1 MLMCGEEN
9 VMTASIDDNHIYAIF
24 CELKDR
30 LIVSCQAQADE
41 PLRDTHVMGRMAYAA
56 KVGGAAAIRAESVDD
71 IREIKKTTGLPIIG
85 LIKRDYDDSDI
96 YITPTMREVDELIET
111 PCEIIALDMTKRE
124 RPHGEDAASLVAH
137 VHEAG
142 RLVLADIST
151 YDEGVAAEA
160 LGADAVSTTLAGYT
174 PYSTQQDEPDVSLV
188 GQLAA
193 ALKVPVFAEG
203 RISSDANAQRM
214 MAVGAWAVI
223 IGSAITRPQ
232 LITKKFAEA
241 VARGVKCTSGG
252 DK

>member
-1 MLMCGEEN
+1 M
-9 VMTASIDDNHIYAIF
+9 
-24 CELKDR
+24 
-30 LIVSCQAQADE
+30 
-41 PLRDTHVMGRMAYAA
+41 
-56 KVGGAAAIRAESVDD
+56 
-71 IREIKKTTGLPIIG
+71 
-85 LIKRDYDDSDI
+85 
-96 YITPTMREVDELIET
+96 
-111 PCEIIALDMTKRE
+111 
-124 RPHGEDAASLVAH
+124 
-137 VHEAG
+137 
-142 RLVLADIST
+142 LADIST